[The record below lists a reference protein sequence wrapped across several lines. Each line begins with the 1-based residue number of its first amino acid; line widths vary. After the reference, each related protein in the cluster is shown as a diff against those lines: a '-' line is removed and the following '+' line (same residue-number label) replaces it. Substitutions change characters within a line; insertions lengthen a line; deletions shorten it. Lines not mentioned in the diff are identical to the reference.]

1 MFANLWS
8 QLVVLPLSGQKNKT
22 KKQLLQVWKRR
33 RGKGHW
39 LSLKMRCDI
48 DWDTLIFSLWYQYWF
63 RAQSIFL
70 LNIYQ
75 CSLLYSECMYIIIEY
90 CLCNL
95 SMQYGRYNVNSVCI
109 DCILVLS
116 CGQDIDFV
124 SSVDYQSEFICNKV
138 YSCWFTVTWMQCCL
152 MCHLVTTLSPS
163 PPSISIRV

>member
-48 DWDTLIFSLWYQYWF
+48 DWDTLIFSLWYQDWF

-75 CSLLYSECMYIIIEY
+75 CSLLYSECMYIA
-90 CLCNL
+90 CNMAGIMWILYVLIAYWYFPVDRILIL
-95 SMQYGRYNVNSVCI
+95 SHLLITSLSLFVIRHIHVDLLWLECNVVWCVI
-109 DCILVLS
+109 WWRHWVPLLHP
-116 CGQDIDFV
+116 
-124 SSVDYQSEFICNKV
+124 YQ
-138 YSCWFTVTWMQCCL
+138 
-152 MCHLVTTLSPS
+152 
-163 PPSISIRV
+163 